1 MSFAQYLAAAPAE
14 EFFWWCAVP
23 AGIALIALIAG
34 FTFLLRSRLI
44 ENTPTSRLRSAA
56 QGYIEVEGRA
66 RLMDGPPIICPLTAA
81 RCVWWRFN
89 LERKETDTDSDGKTR
104 TTWVTVDQGV
114 SDDSFLLDDGT
125 GRCVV
130 DPTGADVIP
139 KLKRVWYGHSRQ
151 PTIGPEAGKG
161 AWRSLFCDYRY
172 TEELIQAGNTV
183 YALGAYRTQAGG
195 PEPFDEKADLTELLS
210 KWKHDRKM
218 MALLDMNKDGAV
230 DVKEWE
236 AARRMAVQK
245 VRQDHVQRAV
255 ETGDLNI
262 LAKPRDRRPFVLS
275 AIPQAALIRRFRIY
289 SGLCNAAAFASAA
302 FALWTLQL
310 RGLIG

>member
-1 MSFAQYLAAAPAE
+1 MTFPQYLATAPAE

-23 AGIALIALIAG
+23 AGVALIGIVAG

-66 RLMDGPPIICPLTAA
+66 RLLDGPPILCPLTMA
-81 RCVWWRFN
+81 RCIWWRYKV
-89 LERKETDTDSDGKTR
+89 ERKETDTDSDGKTR

-130 DPTGADVIP
+130 DPTDANVIP
-139 KLKRVWYGHSRQ
+139 TVKRRWYGRGRR
-151 PTIGPEAGKG
+151 PDVGPEAGKG
-161 AWRSLFCDYRY
+161 FWRAMFCNYRY
-172 TEELIQAGNTV
+172 TEELIQTGNPV
-183 YALGAYRTQAGG
+183 YALGAFRTQAGG

-218 MALLDMNKDGAV
+218 MALLDVNKDGAV

-236 AARRMAVQK
+236 AARRVAVQK
-245 VRQDHVQRAV
+245 VRQEHVRRAV

-275 AIPQAALIRRFRIY
+275 GIPQAALIRRFRIY
-289 SGLCNAAAFASAA
+289 SGLCSTAAFAGGV
-302 FALWTLQL
+302 FALWTLQM
-310 RGLIG
+310 RGII

>member
-1 MSFAQYLAAAPAE
+1 MGFAQYLATAPAE
-14 EFFWWCAVP
+14 EFFWWSAVP
-23 AGIALIALIAG
+23 AGVALIALVAG

-66 RLMDGPPIICPLTAA
+66 GLLDGPPIICPLTVT
-81 RCVWWRFN
+81 RCIWWRYKV
-89 LERKETDTDSDGKTR
+89 ERKETDTDSDGKTR
-104 TTWVTVDQGV
+104 TSWVTIDRGV

-139 KLKRVWYGHSRQ
+139 TIKRRWYGYARR
-151 PTIGPEAGKG
+151 PDIGPEAGKG
-161 AWRSLFCDYRY
+161 FWRAMWCTHRY
-172 TEELIQAGNTV
+172 TEELIQTGNSV
-183 YALGAYRTQAGG
+183 YALGAFRTQAGG

-218 MALLDMNKDGAV
+218 MALLDVNKDGAV

-245 VRQDHVQRAV
+245 VRQEHVQRAV

-275 AIPQAALIRRFRIY
+275 GIPQAELIRRFRVY
-289 SGLCNAAAFASAA
+289 SGLCSTAAFAGGT
-302 FALWTLQL
+302 FALWTLQM